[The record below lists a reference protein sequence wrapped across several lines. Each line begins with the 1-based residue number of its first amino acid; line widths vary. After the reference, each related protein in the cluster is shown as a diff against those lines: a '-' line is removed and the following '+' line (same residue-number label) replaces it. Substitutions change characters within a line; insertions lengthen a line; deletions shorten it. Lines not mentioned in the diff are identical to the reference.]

1 MFARWVGEMVSDFQD
16 DIDAVGRISAVPNIL
31 EVVCRITGIGFAAV
45 ARVTSDRWIACEVR
59 DEIAFGLKPG
69 GELKIETTICNEIR
83 QSGAHVVIDHVEADP
98 NWRAHHTPAM
108 YGFQSYISMPI
119 VLRNGS
125 FFGTL
130 CAIDPRPAR
139 VSTPEVV
146 GMFKLF
152 ADLIAFHLDAE
163 MRIAAS
169 EANLLSERE
178 TAKLREQFIAV
189 LGHDLRNPL
198 ASISGAA
205 RLLGREISS
214 DRGKSILTMMQASVN
229 RMAGMIDNVMDFAR
243 AKLGGGWSLD
253 LASNAMEPILT
264 QVVAETRATFP
275 DRDVTAKFTCERPV
289 MCDRVRIAQMASN
302 LIANALTHGDP
313 AGPVAV
319 SAGTDGAVFEFSV
332 SNTGG
337 EIPEAMVDH
346 LFEPY
351 VRSQQH
357 SASEGLG
364 LGLFIASEIAKAHG
378 GRMSVISS
386 KTETR
391 FTFRMPLH

>member
-1 MFARWVGEMVSDFQD
+1 MVSDYQG
-16 DIDAVGRISAVPNIL
+16 DIDAIGQIEAVPSIL
-31 EVVCRITGIGFAAV
+31 DVVCRITGMGFAAV
-45 ARVTSDRWIACEVR
+45 ARVTSDRWIACAVR
-59 DEIAFGLKPG
+59 DEVAFGLKPG
-69 GELKIETTICNEIR
+69 GELKIETTICDEIR
-83 QSGAHVVIDHVEADP
+83 QSGQPVVIDHVDAEP
-98 NWRAHHTPAM
+98 HWRAHRTPAM

-119 VLRNGS
+119 VLRDGS
-125 FFGTL
+125 FFGAL
-130 CAIDPRPAR
+130 CAIDPKPAR
-139 VSTPEVV
+139 VNTPEVV

-163 MRIAAS
+163 TRIAAS

-205 RLLGREISS
+205 RLLGREVAS

-253 LASNAMEPILT
+253 LASNAMEPILA

-275 DRDVTAKFTCERPV
+275 DRDLTATFSCEQPV
-289 MCDRVRIAQMASN
+289 MCDKVRIAQLASN
-302 LIANALTHGDP
+302 LIGNALTHGDP
-313 AGPVAV
+313 KGPVTVRAN
-319 SAGTDGAVFEFSV
+319 TENGAFAFSV

-351 VRSQQH
+351 VRSGQH
-357 SASEGLG
+357 NAPEGLG
-364 LGLFIASEIAKAHG
+364 LGLFIASEIARAHG

-386 KTETR
+386 ETETR
-391 FTFRMPLH
+391 FAFRMPLH